1 MQDHPSSSTL
11 PSNTHDSEAWKAY
24 WKEQGQPWRAAPAID
39 EERQQRLLS
48 YYQGVV
54 DIERGMYPFKGVRL
68 SRADVEWLLA
78 MEEQRGAK
86 LSPRDG
92 KGGNQ
97 HKSFGLDL
105 RGVDLSQVNLSDLP
119 LMRLHAGLS
128 LEEGRHATVEQSR
141 AAAANLAKADLSN
154 AQLQGA
160 QLSWV
165 TLDEA
170 VLVEAHLEGADLGK
184 ASLKQAILAGTHL
197 EGVDLTKAH
206 LEGSTLLEAYLE
218 GAMLQGAYLEEAN
231 LFVAHL
237 EGARLAGAH
246 LEGTSLLDTHF
257 EGKAFGGDELKHLR
271 AWMPHFP
278 EVLPAADLRGVYLNS
293 RTQLDEIHV
302 GDDQYGYI
310 ALADVHWGDV
320 NLTVVDWA
328 DLKRLGDETIARPLK
343 VEEEEEE
350 GAQPGERGLPPR
362 AERAVD
368 MLLRAQEVSDA
379 VVSYITRSPSLAN
392 KVRERIAREE
402 RTQRETQQQLELE
415 RFQVAVRA
423 NRQLAVVLRA
433 QGLNEAADRFAYRA
447 QVLQRRVLWRSGAR
461 SYGSYFFSCFLDVLA
476 GYGYKPGRTVTAYI
490 STILSFAIIY
500 FSLGLLAGYR
510 ASISPLYA
518 LIISIISFHGRGFF
532 PSGFLPTF
540 PMAVFAACEA
550 IIGLTIEISFIA
562 TFTQRYFGK

>member
-1 MQDHPSSSTL
+1 M
-11 PSNTHDSEAWKAY
+11 
-24 WKEQGQPWRAAPAID
+24 
-39 EERQQRLLS
+39 LS
-48 YYQGVV
+48 
-54 DIERGMYPFKGVRL
+54 
-68 SRADVEWLLA
+68 
-78 MEEQRGAK
+78 
-86 LSPRDG
+86 LSPHGG
-92 KGGNQ
+92 KDRVR
-97 HKSFGLDL
+97 HKSFGLDV
-105 RGVDLSQVNLSDLP
+105 RGADLSQVNLSGLP

-141 AAAANLAKADLSN
+141 QASANLAKANLSD

-160 QLSWV
+160 QLSWA

-206 LEGSTLLEAYLE
+206 LEGATLLEAYLE
-218 GAMLQGAYLEEAN
+218 GAFLQGAYLEGAN
-231 LFVAHL
+231 LYETHF

-246 LEGTSLLDTHF
+246 LEAAYLLGTHF
-257 EGKAFGGDELKHLR
+257 EGKAIGGDELKRLR

-278 EVLPAADLRGVYLNS
+278 EVLPAADLRGIFLNN
-293 RTQLDEIHV
+293 RTNLNDIHP
-302 GDDQYGYI
+302 GNDQYGYI
-310 ALADVHWGDV
+310 ALADVHWGDA

-328 DLKRLGDETIARPLK
+328 YLKRLGDETIARPLN
-343 VEEEEEE
+343 VEVEE
-350 GAQPGERGLPPR
+350 GAQPGERGLPAR

-368 MLLRAQEVSDA
+368 MVLRAQEVSDV
-379 VVSYITRSPSLAN
+379 VVSYVTRSPALT
-392 KVRERIAREE
+392 KKLRERIAREE
-402 RTQRETQQQLELE
+402 RTQQETQQQLELE
-415 RFQVAVRA
+415 RFRVAVRA

-447 QVLQRRVLWRSGAR
+447 QVLQKRVLWRSGAR
-461 SYGSYFFSCFLDVLA
+461 SFGSYLFSCFLDVLA
-476 GYGYKPGRTVTAYI
+476 GYGYKPGRTVIAYI
-490 STILSFAIIY
+490 STILGFAIIY
-500 FSLGLLAGYR
+500 FSLGQLTGYR

-532 PSGFLPTF
+532 PGGFLPTL

>member
-1 MQDHPSSSTL
+1 
-11 PSNTHDSEAWKAY
+11 
-24 WKEQGQPWRAAPAID
+24 
-39 EERQQRLLS
+39 
-48 YYQGVV
+48 
-54 DIERGMYPFKGVRL
+54 
-68 SRADVEWLLA
+68 
-78 MEEQRGAK
+78 
-86 LSPRDG
+86 
-92 KGGNQ
+92 
-97 HKSFGLDL
+97 
-105 RGVDLSQVNLSDLP
+105 
-119 LMRLHAGLS
+119 MRLHAGLV

-154 AQLQGA
+154 AQLQGG

-184 ASLKQAILAGTHL
+184 ASLKQAILAGTQL
-197 EGVDLTKAH
+197 EGVDLTTAH

-218 GAMLQGAYLEEAN
+218 GAMVEGVYMEEAN

-257 EGKAFGGDELKHLR
+257 EGKALGGDELKHLR

-310 ALADVHWGDV
+310 ALADVHWGVV

-343 VEEEEEE
+343 VEEEEEC
-350 GAQPGERGLPPR
+350 AQPGERGLPPR

-379 VVSYITRSPSLAN
+379 VVSYVTRSPSLAN

-415 RFQVAVRA
+415 RFRVAVRA

-461 SYGSYFFSCFLDVLA
+461 SYGSYFFSCFLSQRFSPDVSD
-476 GYGYKPGRTVTAYI
+476 GGVCRVRGH
-490 STILSFAIIY
+490 
-500 FSLGLLAGYR
+500 YR
-510 ASISPLYA
+510 SD
-518 LIISIISFHGRGFF
+518 HRN
-532 PSGFLPTF
+532 
-540 PMAVFAACEA
+540 
-550 IIGLTIEISFIA
+550 
-562 TFTQRYFGK
+562 

>member
-1 MQDHPSSSTL
+1 MQDYPASSML
-11 PSNTHDSEAWKAY
+11 PSNPHDAETWKAY
-24 WKEQGQPWRAAPAID
+24 WKVQGQPWRTEPIID

-48 YYQGVV
+48 YSQAGV

-78 MEEQRGAK
+78 MAEQRSAEA
-86 LSPRDG
+86 RTDG
-92 KGGNQ
+92 SKRGKQ
-97 HKSFGLDL
+97 QKSFGLDL
-105 RGVDLSQVNLSDLP
+105 RGADLSGVNLSNLP
-119 LMRLHAGLS
+119 LMGLHAGLS

-141 AAAANLAKADLSN
+141 AAVANLAKADVSN

-160 QLSWV
+160 QLSWA

-206 LEGSTLLEAYLE
+206 LEGSTLLEAHLE
-218 GAMLQGAYLEEAN
+218 GAMLQGAYLEGAN
-231 LFVAHL
+231 LLEAHL
-237 EGARLAGAH
+237 EGASLVGVH
-246 LEGTSLLDTHF
+246 LEGTSLLGTHF
-257 EGKAFGGDELKHLR
+257 EGKALGGDERKRLR

-278 EVLPAADLRGVYLNS
+278 EILSAADLRGVFLN
-293 RTQLDEIHV
+293 THTKLDGLHV
-302 GDDQYGYI
+302 GNDQYGYI

-320 NLTVVDWA
+320 NLTVVDWTA
-328 DLKRLGDETIARPLK
+328 LKRLGDETLAERLP
-343 VEEEEEE
+343 VEEEED
-350 GAQPGERGLPPR
+350 AQHGERGLP
-362 AERAVD
+362 AGVERAVD
-368 MLLRAQEVSDA
+368 MLLRAQEISD
-379 VVSYITRSPSLAN
+379 VVVNYVMRSPTLTN
-392 KVRERIAREE
+392 RLRERLAQEE
-402 RTQRETQQQLELE
+402 RAQPETQQQLERE
-415 RFQVAVRA
+415 RFRAAVRA

-433 QGLNEAADRFAYRA
+433 QGLNETADRFAYRA
-447 QVLQRRVLWRSGAR
+447 HVLQRRVLRRSGTRA
-461 SYGSYFFSCFLDVLA
+461 YGSYIFSWFLDVLA
-476 GYGYKPGRTVTAYI
+476 GYGYKPGRTVFAYI

-500 FSLGLLAGYR
+500 YALGLLAGHQP
-510 ASISPLYA
+510 SISPLYA

-532 PSGFLPTF
+532 PGGFLPTL

>member
-11 PSNTHDSEAWKAY
+11 PSNTNDLETWKAY
-24 WKEQGQPWRAAPAID
+24 WKEQGQPWRTEPAID
-39 EERQQRLLS
+39 EARQQQLLS
-48 YYQGVV
+48 YYQGIV

-78 MEEQRGAK
+78 MEEQRSAE
-86 LSPRDG
+86 LSSRGG

-119 LMRLHAGLS
+119 LMGLHTGLS
-128 LEEGRHATVEQSR
+128 LEESRHATVEQSR

-184 ASLKQAILAGTHL
+184 ASLREAILAGAHL

-206 LEGSTLLEAYLE
+206 LEGATLLEAHLEGAMLLGAYLE
-218 GAMLQGAYLEEAN
+218 GANLLE
-231 LFVAHL
+231 AHL
-237 EGARLAGAH
+237 EGARLAGAY

-257 EGKAFGGDELKHLR
+257 EGKALGVDELKHLR

-278 EVLPAADLRGVYLNS
+278 QVLPAADLRGVYLNN
-293 RTQLDEIHV
+293 RTQLDGIHA
-302 GDDQYGYI
+302 GNEQYGYI

-328 DLKRLGDETIARPLK
+328 DLKRLGDETIARPLN
-343 VEEEEEE
+343 VEEEE
-350 GAQPGERGLPPR
+350 GAQTGERGLPAR
-362 AERAVD
+362 AERVVD
-368 MLLRAQEVSDA
+368 MLLRAQEISDV
-379 VVSYITRSPSLAN
+379 VVSYVTRSPSLT
-392 KVRERIAREE
+392 KKFRERM
-402 RTQRETQQQLELE
+402 TQAQPETQQQLELE
-415 RFQVAVRA
+415 RFRAAVRA
-423 NRQLAVVLRA
+423 NRQLAVVLRT

-447 QVLQRRVLWRSGAR
+447 HVLQRRVLWRSGAR

-476 GYGYKPGRTVTAYI
+476 GYGYKPGRTVIAYI

-532 PSGFLPTF
+532 PSGFFPTL

>member
-11 PSNTHDSEAWKAY
+11 PSNTNDSETWKAY
-24 WKEQGQPWRAAPAID
+24 WKEQGQPWRTEPAID
-39 EERQQRLLS
+39 EARQQRLLS

-78 MEEQRGAK
+78 MEEQRSAE
-86 LSPRDG
+86 LSPRGG

-119 LMRLHAGLS
+119 LMGLHTGLS

-184 ASLKQAILAGTHL
+184 ASLKQAILAGAHL

-206 LEGSTLLEAYLE
+206 LEGATLLEAHLEGAMLLGAYLE
-218 GAMLQGAYLEEAN
+218 GANLLE
-231 LFVAHL
+231 AHL
-237 EGARLAGAH
+237 EGARLAGAY
-246 LEGTSLLDTHF
+246 LEGTSLLNTHF
-257 EGKAFGGDELKHLR
+257 ECKALGVDELKHLR
-271 AWMPHFP
+271 VWMPHFP
-278 EVLPAADLRGVYLNS
+278 QVLPAADLRGVFLNN
-293 RTQLDEIHV
+293 RTHLDGIHA
-302 GDDQYGYI
+302 GNDQYGYI

-328 DLKRLGDETIARPLK
+328 DLKRLGDETIARPLN
-343 VEEEEEE
+343 VEEEEE
-350 GAQPGERGLPPR
+350 GAQPGERGLPAR

-368 MLLRAQEVSDA
+368 MLLRAQEVSDV
-379 VVSYITRSPSLAN
+379 VVSYVMRSSSLTK
-392 KVRERIAREE
+392 KVRERVAREA
-402 RTQRETQQQLELE
+402 QAQPETRQQLELE
-415 RFQVAVRA
+415 RFRAAVRA

-447 QVLQRRVLWRSGAR
+447 HVLQRRVLWRSGAR

-476 GYGYKPGRTVTAYI
+476 GYGYKPGRTVIAYI

-532 PSGFLPTF
+532 PGGFLPTL